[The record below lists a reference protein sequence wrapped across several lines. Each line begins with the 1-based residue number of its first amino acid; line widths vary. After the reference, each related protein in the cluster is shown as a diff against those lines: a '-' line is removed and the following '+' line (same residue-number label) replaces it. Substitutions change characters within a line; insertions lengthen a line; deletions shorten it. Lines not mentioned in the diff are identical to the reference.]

1 MNPLFILQLIILSIV
16 LIGLGYATA
25 TVVIASRRE
34 QLVTSMGKILSPTDL
49 RYFAASLNSIAE
61 ILVRIILPVIPFL
74 LIGIVLLGFIISSR
88 DISLTFIL
96 LCVARCLLIVVPL
109 LVAVAYLTLL
119 ERKVMASMQRRKGP
133 NVVGL
138 YGLLQPLCDGL
149 KLFLKE
155 TILPTSAHKVIF
167 IMAPIMTFFLAVCG

>member
-1 MNPLFILQLIILSIV
+1 MLQLFILSIV
-16 LIGLGYATA
+16 LIVGVYVVATI
-25 TVVIASRRE
+25 VITSRRE
-34 QLVTSMGKILSPTDL
+34 QLVTSMGNTLSPTDL
-49 RYFAASLNSIAE
+49 RYFAASLESLAE
-61 ILVRIILPVIPFL
+61 ILIRIILPAIPFL
-74 LIGIVLLGFIISSR
+74 VIGIILLGFLVSSR
-88 DISLTFIL
+88 DISITLIL
-96 LCVARCLLIVVPL
+96 LSAAKALLIIVPL

-167 IMAPIMTFFLAVCG
+167 VLAPIMTFFLAVCG

>member
-1 MNPLFILQLIILSIV
+1 MSSFNIFLLLILSIV
-16 LIGLGYATA
+16 LILAGYVVATI
-25 TVVIASRRE
+25 VITSRRQ
-34 QLVTSMGKILSPTDL
+34 QLITSMGNTLSPTDL
-49 RYFAASLNSIAE
+49 RYFAASLESIAE

-74 LIGIVLLGFIISSR
+74 IIGIVLLGFIISSR
-88 DISLTFIL
+88 DISISFIL

-149 KLFLKE
+149 KLF
-155 TILPTSAHKVIF
+155 
-167 IMAPIMTFFLAVCG
+167 

>member
-1 MNPLFILQLIILSIV
+1 MLQLFILSIV
-16 LIGLGYATA
+16 LIVGAYVLATL
-25 TVVIASRRE
+25 VVTSRRE
-34 QLVTSMGKILSPTDL
+34 QLITSMGNTMSPTDL
-49 RYFAASLNSIAE
+49 RYFAASLESLAE
-61 ILVRIILPVIPFL
+61 ILVRIILPVVPFL
-74 LIGIVLLGFIISSR
+74 VIGMVLLSFLISFR
-88 DISLTFIL
+88 DFDVVFIL
-96 LCVARCLLIVVPL
+96 LCVARTLLIVVPL
-109 LVAVAYLTLL
+109 LVSVAYLTLL

-167 IMAPIMTFFLAVCG
+167 VLAPIMTFFLAVCG